1 MLEEGIEPPGAGD
14 TGGFGLFNVVL
25 GTKLWSSAIVLLTSE
40 TSSQVHS
47 RASLEV
53 ESSYP

>member
-1 MLEEGIEPPGAGD
+1 MLEEGVEPPGAGD
-14 TGGFGLFNVVL
+14 TGGLGLLNVLL
-25 GTKLWSSAIVLLTSE
+25 GTKLWSSSIVLLTSE
-40 TSSQVHS
+40 TSSQLHS